1 MKASEIFARLNG
13 VSTPLGGLSWVP
25 PVPDVQVAKRV
36 IAFIEVRRVLF
47 STYAD
52 EVPEQCVSSVIEMR
66 NFFTEVIGQGGIGDD
81 LEQPVR
87 LARRY
92 CVRFLERV
100 GGTEASTPRDAS
112 DRHLFREPRWQMHD
126 YWFGEALG
134 ELRAGVG
141 LQAGIIAAR
150 YKIDIEDDLAGMIP
164 NLD

>member
-1 MKASEIFARLNG
+1 MKASEIFARVNG
-13 VSTPLGGLSWVP
+13 VSTPLGRVSWIP
-25 PVPDVQVAKRV
+25 SVPDVVVAKEV
-36 IAFIEVRRVLF
+36 IAFIEMRRVLF

-52 EVPEQCVSSVIEMR
+52 EVPEQCVGSVIEIR

-92 CVRFLERV
+92 CVRFLERA
-100 GGTEASTPRDAS
+100 GGSQVSAPKNAS
-112 DRHLFREPRWQMHD
+112 DSHLFRVPRCQMHD

-150 YKIDIEDDLAGMIP
+150 YKTGVEDDLAGIIP
-164 NLD
+164 SLD